1 MYGGGKKLNKSEE
14 EVYYRSK
21 REWDLVNN
29 RCIEYES
36 NAERNENVSLKEYLD
51 KIKPYLR
58 DLITDLLESD
68 TWKNPLALIIN
79 FISSKDAAKERVM
92 HAKTD
97 NIRSYNVQIIMMQIK
112 LLMNSL
118 IHLFQDVKVI

>member
-14 EVYYRSK
+14 EGYYRLK
-21 REWDLVNN
+21 REWDFVNN

-118 IHLFQDVKVI
+118 IHLFQDAKVI

>member
-14 EVYYRSK
+14 VGYYRSK
-21 REWDLVNN
+21 REWDFVNN

-36 NAERNENVSLKEYLD
+36 NAERNENLSLKEYLD

>member
-1 MYGGGKKLNKSEE
+1 MGFF
-14 EVYYRSK
+14 
-21 REWDLVNN
+21 NN
-29 RCIEYES
+29 RCIEYKS
-36 NAERNENVSLKEYLD
+36 NAERNENVSLKEYLE

-58 DLITDLLESD
+58 DLITDLVESD

>member
-14 EVYYRSK
+14 EGYYRLK
-21 REWDLVNN
+21 REWDFVNN

-79 FISSKDAAKERVM
+79 FISSKDAEKERVM

-118 IHLFQDVKVI
+118 IHLFQDAKVI

>member
-14 EVYYRSK
+14 GYCRLK
-21 REWDLVNN
+21 REWDFVNN
-29 RCIEYES
+29 RCIEYKS

-79 FISSKDAAKERVM
+79 FISSKDAEKECVM
-92 HAKTD
+92 HSKTD
-97 NIRSYNVQIIMMQIK
+97 NIRSYNDANYNDANLVVDE
-112 LLMNSL
+112 LFDSL
-118 IHLFQDVKVI
+118 ISRC

>member
-14 EVYYRSK
+14 EGYYRWK
-21 REWDLVNN
+21 REWDFVNN

-79 FISSKDAAKERVM
+79 FISSKDAEKERVM

>member
-14 EVYYRSK
+14 EGYYRLK
-21 REWDLVNN
+21 REWDFVNN

-79 FISSKDAAKERVM
+79 FISSKDAEKERVM